1 MKNFPFALT
10 IVLFTAFATFAQ
22 TATEPAPATV
32 PAPTPVKAATPPP
45 VQGTVQAEKTSV
57 VIERE
62 KFDPA
67 KDPAEDLKKAV
78 ERASAE
84 GKRIILDVGGEW
96 CVWCRYMDRFF
107 ILNPELEKIKNQNFV
122 WVKVNMDEKN
132 DNKLFLSAYPA
143 IAGYP
148 HFFVLDEKGKLLQSQ
163 GTDILETPKGYDAQK
178 FTDFLKKW
186 APAPKPEQKDA
197 ARQANK

>member
-1 MKNFPFALT
+1 MKNLLFVLL
-10 IVLFTAFATFAQ
+10 IVLFTAFAAFAQ
-22 TATEPAPATV
+22 TDPV
-32 PAPTPVKAATPPP
+32 PAKTPAVPPA
-45 VQGTVQAEKTSV
+45 QGTVQAEKISV

-107 ILNPELEKIKNQNFV
+107 TINPELQKNKDQNFV

-132 DNKLFLSAYPA
+132 QNKTFLSAYPA
-143 IAGYP
+143 ISGYP

-163 GTDILETPKGYDAQK
+163 STDVLETPKGYDAQK

-186 APAPKPEQKDA
+186 SPEPKPEQKAKA
-197 ARQANK
+197 APANK